1 MEIQEPAVHSAT
13 DASVEQSVKPSIRD
27 QLRQEIEQTP
37 DEMLAMVLEFLLFVK
52 SRHTHPSLE
61 VEKPPSTAASLL
73 NYVGTWHGDDLEECL
88 QLVHDTR
95 GRFYIATDTDDE
107 GI

>member
-1 MEIQEPAVHSAT
+1 MEIQEPAAHSAT
-13 DASVEQSVKPSIRD
+13 DASVEKSVKPLIRD

-37 DEMLAMVLEFLLFVK
+37 DEMLAIVLEFLLFFK
-52 SRHTHPSLE
+52 SRHTHLAPQ

-95 GRFYIATDTDDE
+95 GRFYIATDDDE
-107 GI
+107 EI